1 MLKLNTFNLIVKRI
15 ICVIAIIATSIVAI
29 FAMFYMVFIPTVVR
43 GTSMQPTL
51 NIEAN
56 GYNDVGERIYINRL
70 SKCKINDI
78 VVAYVKNYNIETS
91 SGYIIKRLIAREGDC
106 VDIKLN
112 PKTIEYE
119 LLINGKVLYSKPYQ
133 NNYTT
138 VANFASYKNNLQDK
152 SKLTEQGLKLNKGEI
167 FLLGDNWTSSADC
180 SLYGPLKSSTLI
192 GRVDIVVE
200 KGENDFVKILKTL
213 FK

>member
-1 MLKLNTFNLIVKRI
+1 MLKLNTFNLILKRI
-15 ICVIAIIATSIVAI
+15 ICVIAIIATIVVAI

-51 NIEAN
+51 NIEAVSS
-56 GYNDVGERIYINRL
+56 DDLGENIYINRL
-70 SKCKINDI
+70 AKCKVNDI
-78 VVAYVKNYNIETS
+78 VVAYVKDYNIETS

-112 PKTIEYE
+112 PDTIEYD
-119 LLINGKVLYSKPYQ
+119 LLINGKVLYSRQYQ

-152 SKLTEQGLKLNKGEI
+152 SKLTEQGLKLGKGEV
-167 FLLGDNWTSSADC
+167 FLLGDNWTTSADC
-180 SLYGPLKSSTLI
+180 SLYGPLKSKSLI
-192 GRVDIVVE
+192 GRVDIIVD
-200 KGENDFVKILKTL
+200 KGENDFIKILKTI
-213 FK
+213 F